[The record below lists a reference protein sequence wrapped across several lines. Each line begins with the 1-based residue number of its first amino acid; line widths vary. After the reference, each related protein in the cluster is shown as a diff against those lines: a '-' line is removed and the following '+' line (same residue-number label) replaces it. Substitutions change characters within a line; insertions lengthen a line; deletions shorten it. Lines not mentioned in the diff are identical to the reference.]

1 MTSANVAM
9 EPGKTGTSSDVKAA
23 WAVVVAMGATSVT
36 YQIYHAITIGQMNP
50 YLAVLFGTVPTL
62 TAALLSHIIAVHKGG
77 WVLQAITFAVM
88 GGAMALSINSTGAVV
103 HTAAGRLWWLFG
115 LVLDAAALVSLRVI
129 FAAHERKRGAATAL
143 EIAEQ
148 AARDAAT
155 RAERAEA
162 ERAGL
167 ASETGRL
174 HADLTT
180 ELERVRGELTAELDQ
195 ARAGLTA
202 ELERARTELV
212 TANATVEALRSARV
226 PARKSRRGSA
236 RKQARTTGRYQAGS
250 TDPVVDAGTGPEADA
265 GTGPEAARVPG
276 ASTAPEGELDMDQE
290 ARLLILDYVAK
301 GHSAS
306 EAGRLA
312 GKTDSYGRQ
321 VVRLDKAA
329 KTEPAG
335 GERSEGDVS

>member
-1 MTSANVAM
+1 MTSANVAV

-77 WVLQAITFAVM
+77 WVLQSITFAVM
-88 GGAMALSINSTGAVV
+88 IGAMALSVNSTGAVV

-129 FAAHERKRGAATAL
+129 FSSHERKRGAATEL

-148 AARDAAT
+148 AAQDAAA

-167 ASETGRL
+167 ATETERL
-174 HADLTT
+174 HVDLTT
-180 ELERVRGELTAELDQ
+180 EMERVRSELTAELEQ
-195 ARAGLTA
+195 ARAELTA
-202 ELERARTELV
+202 
-212 TANATVEALRSARV
+212 ANATVEALRSTRV
-226 PARKSRRGSA
+226 PPRKSRRGSG
-236 RKQARTTGRYQAGS
+236 RKPAGS
-250 TDPVVDAGTGPEADA
+250 TGRTQAGTTGPVLDASTGPEVAQ
-265 GTGPEAARVPG
+265 VPG
-276 ASTAPEGELDMDQE
+276 AGTAPEGELDLDTE
-290 ARLLILDYVAK
+290 ARLLILQYIAD

-306 EAGRLA
+306 EAGRMA

-321 VVRLDKAA
+321 VARLAKAA

-335 GERSEGDVS
+335 DDRTEGDVP